1 MPRATCGP
9 HLNVMDW
16 TNLLWFSG
24 DDFLTLA
31 HLAHGAAGTVSV
43 VGHVAGQDYAAM
55 IATVEAG
62 DLAAAREIYRRLIPV
77 TDELMTVS
85 QGAIMVKAALV
96 QLGVIESAFVRLPFV
111 ESPPE
116 HLEILRAGLSA
127 SAIT

>member
-1 MPRATCGP
+1 MTPPRLLLGFVGLAAVLFTY
-9 HLNVMDW
+9 LLVVMR
-16 TNLLWFSG
+16 G
-24 DDFLTLA
+24 MR
-31 HLAHGAAGTVSV
+31 AGLTVSV

-62 DLAAAREIYRRLIPV
+62 DLAAAREIHRRLIPV

-116 HLEILRAGLSA
+116 HLGILRAGLSA